1 MNKIFVSSRERCIPH
16 APKIDRFAKSSQV
29 RSVDATGDCLRL
41 ACCFKTDIH
50 CAAQSG
56 GLFCCVKSRGYCS
69 LTMTKRFIKK
79 QQQRK
84 YFRFHKWGMRTVNR
98 AVISS
103 LLARWLGEQT
113 VTGVP
118 CSCGCVVAVVTD
130 AFLKSLTLCVSSALS
145 ELDLDDFQRFFW
157 TLFRFHS
164 TPGFTNDTVCGKLLI
179 LVWLFSS
186 KRART
191 VVPKLV
197 WAVTQIKATI
207 MSYYPQYFAVI
218 AHNTEQ
224 HCDFGSALLPEESHI
239 TPGGVIYPTLWE
251 PLS

>member
-1 MNKIFVSSRERCIPH
+1 
-16 APKIDRFAKSSQV
+16 
-29 RSVDATGDCLRL
+29 
-41 ACCFKTDIH
+41 
-50 CAAQSG
+50 
-56 GLFCCVKSRGYCS
+56 
-69 LTMTKRFIKK
+69 MTKRFIKK

-84 YFRFHKWGMRTVNR
+84 YFRFHKWEMRTVNR

-130 AFLKSLTLCVSSALS
+130 AFLNSLTLCVSSALS

-186 KRART
+186 KGTRT

-239 TPGGVIYPTLWE
+239 TPGGVIFPTLWE
-251 PLS
+251 PLSEKKNN